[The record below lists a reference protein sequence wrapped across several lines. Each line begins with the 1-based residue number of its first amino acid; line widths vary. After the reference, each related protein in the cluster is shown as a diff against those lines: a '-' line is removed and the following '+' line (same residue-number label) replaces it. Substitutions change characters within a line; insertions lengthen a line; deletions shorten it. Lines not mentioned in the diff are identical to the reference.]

1 MCDFQ
6 SSQIN
11 SKKDHRKLS
20 RWWLQGCRDIQRG
33 RNHPCDLI
41 APQTNR
47 LVSPETCMS
56 PKSERRLSR
65 LLQAA
70 AWCRVLLLAVALLI
84 LLMPVTMGGGTA
96 HLRQV
101 KQRCHETQATFCLFE
116 LPRVLNPYFITTTN
130 CLLQVLG
137 ILGKKPHSLIHFRK
151 KAWLT
156 EVPNQ
161 LDFTKFRL
169 FTSFWYL
176 CTLCT
181 CLAEGQTALNLFA
194 FPHNGN
200 TRPLFWESFWKERAV
215 ILGF

>member
-20 RWWLQGCRDIQRG
+20 RWRLQGCRDIQRG

-41 APQTNR
+41 AQQTNR

-65 LLQAA
+65 LLRAA

-137 ILGKKPHSLIHFRK
+137 ILGKKTHSLIHFRK
-151 KAWLT
+151 KSLT
-156 EVPNQ
+156 HRSAKSVGFHKIQTFHQ
-161 LDFTKFRL
+161 LLVFMYAL
-169 FTSFWYL
+169 YL
-176 CTLCT
+176 PGWRPD
-181 CLAEGQTALNLFA
+181 CL
-194 FPHNGN
+194 
-200 TRPLFWESFWKERAV
+200 ESV
-215 ILGF
+215 CLPS